1 MAFKM
6 KGPSMYP
13 NYKSNGAGAKG
24 NLPNQQKSG
33 YEGMPDGRATSSPFQ
48 MNEDKKPKSNVKPKP
63 RPKGMKVKKKTIEDY
78 IKEGFTPSDARQMM
92 KDGATTG
99 KASPNKFLGGAL
111 KGIGGA
117 LKKGLGG
124 ALKGKDGKFG
134 IGDVGRLAMGPLGA
148 AAGATGLFMKE
159 DKKEKR
165 NQFGETPAEYK
176 KRMVEMGLRSPDKK
190 EVKKSVT
197 KVMAK
202 GAASGGT
209 MKKSKVKSPAKL
221 VSKNRKLKK
230 TDKKIEK
237 KQTKQIKERLSK
249 LSTEELMKMRE
260 AKKK

>member
-99 KASPNKFLGGAL
+99 ESSPNKFLGGAL

-134 IGDVGRLAMGPLGA
+134 IGDVGRLALGPMGA
-148 AAGATGLFMKE
+148 VAGATGLFMKE
-159 DKKEKR
+159 DNKDKR

-176 KRMVEMGLRSPDKK
+176 KRMVEMGLRSPDKMPK
-190 EVKKSVT
+190 NTMKKAGKT
-197 KVMAK
+197 MAK
-202 GAASGGT
+202 GAKAGGT
-209 MKKSKVKSPAKL
+209 MKKSKVTSPAKAKS
-221 VSKNRKLKK
+221 VM
-230 TDKKIEK
+230 E
-237 KQTKQIKERLSK
+237 KQTKL
-249 LSTEELMKMRE
+249 E
-260 AKKK
+260 AKRQKRSDKGDKDAIT

>member
-134 IGDVGRLAMGPLGA
+134 IGDVGRLALGPLGA
-148 AAGATGLFMKE
+148 AAGATGLFMK
-159 DKKEKR
+159 
-165 NQFGETPAEYK
+165 
-176 KRMVEMGLRSPDKK
+176 
-190 EVKKSVT
+190 
-197 KVMAK
+197 
-202 GAASGGT
+202 
-209 MKKSKVKSPAKL
+209 
-221 VSKNRKLKK
+221 NRKLKN
-230 TDKKIEK
+230 I
-237 KQTKQIKERLSK
+237 IIGILMIMIIMIILRL
-249 LSTEELMKMRE
+249 
-260 AKKK
+260 

>member
-24 NLPNQQKSG
+24 NIPNQQKSG

-48 MNEDKKPKSNVKPKP
+48 MNEDKKPKSNVKPKS
-63 RPKGMKVKKKTIEDY
+63 RPMGMKVKKKTIEDY

-99 KASPNKFLGGAL
+99 KTSPNKFLGGAL

-148 AAGATGLFMKE
+148 AAGATGLFMK
-159 DKKEKR
+159 DS
-165 NQFGETPAEYK
+165 PAK
-176 KRMVEMGLRSPDKK
+176 A
-190 EVKKSVT
+190 VKKPKVT
-197 KVMAK
+197 SKMVK
-202 GAASGGT
+202 NPDGSYTETKSDGKRTASST
-209 MKKSKVKSPAKL
+209 YKKSKRPGAKNVYKNEHGQTRQISSKSPAK
-221 VSKNRKLKK
+221 NY
-230 TDKKIEK
+230 
-237 KQTKQIKERLSK
+237 KEGYY
-249 LSTEELMKMRE
+249 
-260 AKKK
+260 KKK